1 MNKVILVGNLGAD
14 PVVRDASGTPVAN
27 FNIATSNGKDKDP
40 DWHRIVCFGKRAE
53 LAKSYLAK
61 GSKVLIEGKLQTRAW
76 EDNTGARRTQTEV
89 LAWHMEFLSSK
100 LTEQTKQEAHREPP
114 AGSYY
119 NNPQEVAAINSGDV
133 PF

>member
-1 MNKVILVGNLGAD
+1 MNKVILTGNLGSD
-14 PVVRDASGTPVAN
+14 PVVRDANGTPVAN
-27 FNIATSNGKDKDP
+27 FSIATSNGKDKDP

-53 LAKSYLAK
+53 LAKNYLSK
-61 GSKVLIEGKLQTRAW
+61 GSKVLIEGKLQTRDW

-100 LTEQTKQEAHREPP
+100 PNEQAKQE
-114 AGSYY
+114 GYY
-119 NNPQEVAAINSGDV
+119 NSQQDVAAINSGDV